1 MIKLTLIDRPVELTD
16 EVCQQLTDKYKAD
29 KSRVWDK
36 EYIKDALLK
45 MTNNKCAYSEAPLNK
60 HGTYIK
66 SNISDAKKNIPI
78 K

>member
-36 EYIKDALLK
+36 AYIRKALLK
-45 MTNNKCAYSEAPLNK
+45 MTNNKCAYSEAPLNIN
-60 HGTYIK
+60 GTCMEVEHFR
-66 SNISDAKKNIPI
+66 
-78 K
+78 